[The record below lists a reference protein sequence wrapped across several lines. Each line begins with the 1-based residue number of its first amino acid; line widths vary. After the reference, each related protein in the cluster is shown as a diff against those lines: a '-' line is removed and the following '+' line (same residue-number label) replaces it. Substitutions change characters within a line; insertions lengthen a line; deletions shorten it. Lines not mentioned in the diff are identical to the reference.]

1 MFSTTVPSPDTMNVQ
16 DLLAHIAARY
26 QEVHRQV
33 LPELIELARKVERVH
48 HDVAEAPLGLAD
60 ALDRLS
66 FALDMH
72 MKVEET
78 VLFPAMRGRA
88 TEAIAH
94 PIALMRSEHDAYAA
108 ELDKIQE
115 IARGFDPP
123 DDACGS
129 WRRLYQ
135 RAADLCASLREQ
147 IRLEDKVLF
156 PRFDVLAQ
164 TRCTCAH
171 G

>member
-1 MFSTTVPSPDTMNVQ
+1 MFTTAQASPETMSVP

-26 QEVHRQV
+26 QDAHRRM
-33 LPELIELARKVERVH
+33 LPELTELARKVEHVH
-48 HDVAEAPLGLAD
+48 HDVAEAPLGLAE

-66 FALDMH
+66 LALDMH
-72 MKVEET
+72 IAVEKS
-78 VLFPAMRGRA
+78 VLFPAMRDKA
-88 TEAIAH
+88 ADAIAH
-94 PIALMRSEHDAYAA
+94 PISLMRGEHAAYAA
-108 ELDKIQE
+108 ELEAIVE
-115 IARGFDPP
+115 LAHGFVVP
-123 DDACGS
+123 DGACGS

-135 RAADLCASLREQ
+135 GVAELCASLREQ

>member
-1 MFSTTVPSPDTMNVQ
+1 MFTTADHSPETMNVT
-16 DLLAHIAARY
+16 DLLAHIEARY
-26 QEVHRQV
+26 QEVHRKL

-60 ALDRLS
+60 ALDNLS
-66 FALDMH
+66 LALDMH
-72 MKVEET
+72 MDVEEA
-78 VLFPAMRGRA
+78 VLFPAMRDKA
-88 TEAIAH
+88 ASAVAH
-94 PIALMRSEHDAYAA
+94 PMAMMRSEHQAYSA
-108 ELDKIQE
+108 ELDRIE
-115 IARGFDPP
+115 ELAHGFCPP
-123 DDACGS
+123 EGACGS
-129 WRRLYQ
+129 WRKLYQ
-135 RAADLCASLREQ
+135 GASELCASLREQ